1 LYKEKEMLSFRK
13 ALWVLAAL
21 TLTSGMAMAQAL
33 FEPPLSCTAQAAGTP
48 SIRDNGV
55 AELVGDVLI
64 LCTGGRPRPANE
76 VLPQIN
82 VQIFTQPVI
91 NITSRWVYGADS
103 WGQFNEALLFVDEPA
118 VGSQVLCG
126 STNAGD
132 SAQPG
137 SGQAQ
142 VVGVCGAHVG
152 QGVGFAGPGGGIYG
166 TGIGSYSGSG
176 PNVFFC
182 AATSTSPGVGF
193 PIGSSAAIGSCP
205 AGTSSQQYATRR
217 PNAFQGR
224 QAGNNSV
231 IFQGIPIDP
240 PGTTTTRV
248 IRITNV
254 RVNASQLNNPRGL
267 QSTVNLIISTSASG
281 VTNPI
286 SMPIT
291 NPAPTVAL
299 AQTPLDYSI
308 TDGPDTFLQCQS
320 QNNTSDDPFYT
331 NTSEPLTQ
339 GSQFAL
345 RFQERFPTA
354 FRRRSAALPV
364 DLNTPGD
371 PTTLDQSQLGI
382 PYQTETGHYNP
393 TTSSNWNTANS
404 LRGGNLSD
412 PRNGAGVASHG
423 TRLLARFSN
432 LPNGAR
438 LWVAASLN
446 AFQIGTTGTSTGT
459 ARATVSDSNGGGTFG
474 AIEPGTTSTVSQYSG
489 RMSQQGLVEV
499 VPVGGN
505 GFMTWEILNANTT
518 VFERVEIPAVVT
530 YAANTSNNLPTLGT
544 AKSDG
549 QLAPLSTRSTAGT
562 GSSAPIP
569 RFVEDPNNNGKNI
582 FTINACVTNL
592 LFPFVSNQAGFDT
605 GLAISNTSK
614 DPFGTALQTGAC
626 TVNFYGRVGTS
637 KVCLSHPSPSIT
649 GGEHFAWS
657 LANGG
662 AVTATAGFQG
672 YVIAQCA
679 FQYAHGYAFISDLG
693 AQKLAQGYLAL
704 ILDDDI
710 SGESRTKSVSEVLG
724 H

>member
-1 LYKEKEMLSFRK
+1 M
-13 ALWVLAAL
+13 
-21 TLTSGMAMAQAL
+21 SGLAMAQAT

-64 LCTGGRPRPANE
+64 LCTGGRPRPQNE
-76 VLPQIN
+76 ILPQIN
-82 VQIFTQPVI
+82 IQIFTQPVI
-91 NITSRWVYGADS
+91 NITSRHVYSSDS

-118 VGSQVLCG
+118 PGAQQLCG
-126 STNAGD
+126 STNAPD
-132 SAQPG
+132 SAQPH

-142 VVGVCGAHVG
+142 VVGVCGAHAG
-152 QGVGFAGPGGGIYG
+152 TGLGFVGPGGGMYG
-166 TGIGSYSGSG
+166 TGIGSYSGAGG
-176 PNVFFC
+176 PTVTFVNP
-182 AATSTSPGVGF
+182 APLGF
-193 PIGSSAAIGSCP
+193 PIGLTGACPGGSTCSS
-205 AGTSSQQYATRR
+205 YVTRR
-217 PNAFQGR
+217 PNTFQGR

-240 PGTTTTRV
+240 PGTVSTRV
-248 IRITNV
+248 FRITNV

-299 AQTPLDYSI
+299 AQTPLDYAI
-308 TDGPDTFLQCQS
+308 ADGPDTFLQCQN
-320 QNNTSDDPFYT
+320 QNHTSDDPFST
-331 NTSEPLTQ
+331 DPSQPLNTTGMQ

-345 RFQERFPTA
+345 RFSERFPTV
-354 FRRRSAALPV
+354 FRRRSNVLPV
-364 DLNTPGD
+364 DVNTPGD
-371 PTTLDQSQLGI
+371 PTTLDQDVLGL
-382 PYQTETGHYNP
+382 PYQTETGHYKP
-393 TTSSNWNTANS
+393 SGGSNWNTS
-404 LRGGNLSD
+404 GSSRGGSLTD
-412 PRNGAGVASHG
+412 ARTGAGVATHG
-423 TRLLARFSN
+423 TRLLARFAN

-438 LWVAASLN
+438 LWVGAALN
-446 AFQIGTTGTSTGT
+446 VFQIGTTSVSTGW

-474 AIEPGTTSTVSQYSG
+474 AIEPGTTSVFTQYSG
-489 RMSQQGLVEV
+489 RLSASGLVEV

-505 GFMTWEILNANTT
+505 GYMTWEILNANTT
-518 VFERVEIPAVVT
+518 IFERVEVPVVVT

-544 AKSDG
+544 ARSDG

-562 GSSAPIP
+562 GSAAPIP
-569 RFVEDPNNNGKNI
+569 RFVEDATNNGKNI

-592 LFPFVSNQAGFDT
+592 LFPFVSNQGGFDT
-605 GLAISNTSK
+605 GLAIANTSK

-626 TVNFYGRVGTS
+626 TVNFYGTVGTS

-679 FQYAHGYAFISDLG
+679 FQYAHGFAFISDLG

-704 ILDDDI
+704 ILDDDV
-710 SGESRTKSVSEVLG
+710 SGTRTGSVSEVLG